1 MSAGLMQALT
11 LYVATGFITGIASG
25 LFGIGGGLVI
35 VPALVIALPLVG
47 ADGPHLFHI
56 AIGTSLAIVFATSLY
71 TTILRQRKGEILWPL
86 VLRVAPFVALG
97 GIGGAALGHQL
108 SGPVLKL
115 VFMGFVVF
123 SLGKTL
129 IKHVG
134 KGNAEAEGTAV
145 QAPHLLT
152 IALYGIMTGIS
163 GALIGIGAALVM
175 VPFLKRAGYRMGQ
188 ATAAAAA
195 LSAMVGFWAA
205 ASHMVLA
212 HGQTDLPPGALGY
225 VYPPA
230 FIGMAAGALF
240 GSPYGITLSRRFS
253 ETAQLLALAAYLLF
267 VLVLMMTR

>member
-1 MSAGLMQALT
+1 MSAGLLQALA
-11 LYVATGFITGIASG
+11 LYLATGFITGIASG

-71 TTILRQRKGEILWPL
+71 TTILRQCKGEILWPL
-86 VLRVAPFVALG
+86 VLKVAPWVALG
-97 GIGGAALGHQL
+97 GIGGAALGNQL
-108 SGPVLKL
+108 SGPMLKL
-115 VFMGFVVF
+115 VFIAFVVF

-129 IKHVG
+129 IKHFSKSGSDTQTETV
-134 KGNAEAEGTAV
+134 TA
-145 QAPHLLT
+145 PNLPT
-152 IALYGIMTGIS
+152 TALYGIITGIS

-175 VPFLKRAGYRMGQ
+175 VPFLKRAGYKMSQ

-212 HGQTDLPPGALGY
+212 RGLTDLPQALSALSIS
-225 VYPPA
+225 PPLSAWRRGPSLAHPLASACRAA
-230 FIGMAAGALF
+230 FRKRRSF
-240 GSPYGITLSRRFS
+240 WRSRSICSSCWR
-253 ETAQLLALAAYLLF
+253 
-267 VLVLMMTR
+267 